1 MFILCVHQFL
11 QDLLD
16 LSAKLKAEKKA
27 AAPTTVTWNSPNFQG
42 TTYTQDGVTLTPS
55 SGDGAFS
62 NALYDYG
69 ENTFTTTLGKFTK
82 IEIVCT
88 GNNLDGW
95 TKETAGKFQPNPD
108 GDPDYWKDLYK
119 MTWTGNAESV
129 TLKEKYVYEIQS
141 ITFTIQ

>member
-1 MFILCVHQFL
+1 M
-11 QDLLD
+11 
-16 LSAKLKAEKKA
+16 
-27 AAPTTVTWNSPNFQG
+27 
-42 TTYTQDGVTLTPS
+42 TPS

-119 MTWTGNAESV
+119 MTWTGNAESI